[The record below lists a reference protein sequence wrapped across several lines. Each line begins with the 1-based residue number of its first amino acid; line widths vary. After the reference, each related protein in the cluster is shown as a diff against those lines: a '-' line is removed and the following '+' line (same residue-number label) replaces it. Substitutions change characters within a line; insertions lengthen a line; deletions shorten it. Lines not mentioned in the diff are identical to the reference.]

1 MGVFTVTME
10 KQKRDMQ
17 QEIEKVNKS
26 IEKQIQQN
34 EQKITKQEQKQAL
47 RGVLYQYLY
56 NYFQDNIITWIVDTN
71 INNIYEDLKKLKTM
85 YRITA
90 ELGENACEREYL
102 LSVYDRELKKVYKLI
117 LQEKEERW
125 DELTEEQRNNAY
137 KQNMQISMER
147 MQQGFANVRK
157 MSMELNDEIYR
168 KGK

>member
-1 MGVFTVTME
+1 MKT
-10 KQKRDMQ
+10 
-17 QEIEKVNKS
+17 
-26 IEKQIQQN
+26 
-34 EQKITKQEQKQAL
+34 
-47 RGVLYQYLY
+47 
-56 NYFQDNIITWIVDTN
+56 
-71 INNIYEDLKKLKTM
+71 IN
-85 YRITA
+85 RITS

-157 MSMELNDEIYR
+157 MSIEINDEIY
-168 KGK
+168 GKENNPFRQEDKTKKKLKKRRFYCFFLRNVLLFLYK